1 MYLSVFVVSENV
13 TEIKR
18 ERKRERGK
26 KEIEGEK
33 ENDGTTGFS
42 ESK

>member
-1 MYLSVFVVSENV
+1 MYLSVLVVSENV
-13 TEIKR
+13 TEIKK
-18 ERKRERGK
+18 KRERGK
-26 KEIEGEK
+26 KEIEEEK